1 MERVRTLVPMK
12 RVGQADEVADA
23 IMWLL
28 SDKAS
33 YTTGTILDVS
43 GGR

>member
-1 MERVRTLVPMK
+1 
-12 RVGQADEVADA
+12 VAQA

-33 YTTGTILDVS
+33 YTVGSFIDVTGGV
-43 GGR
+43 